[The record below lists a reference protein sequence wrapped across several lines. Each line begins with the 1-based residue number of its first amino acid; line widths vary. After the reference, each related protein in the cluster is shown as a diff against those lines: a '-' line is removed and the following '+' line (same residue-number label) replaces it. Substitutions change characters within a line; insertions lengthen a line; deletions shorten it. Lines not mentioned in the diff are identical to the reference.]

1 MKILVTS
8 TGPGLDFLID
18 EEFGHAEYFIII
30 DPESMQFEAIK
41 NQGHDAEMGAGIYAA
56 EQAAKLGVSVVLT
69 GWMGPH
75 GQQTLTKHNIRII
88 MDEEGLVKDAVE
100 RFKRKNLNKKI

>member
-1 MKILVTS
+1 MRILVTS
-8 TGPGLDFLID
+8 TGPGLDYLID
-18 EEFGHAEYFIII
+18 EEFGHAEYFVVI
-30 DPESMQFEAIK
+30 DPETMAFEAIK

-56 EQAAKLGVSVVLT
+56 EQAAKLGVSAVLT

-88 MDEEGLVKDAVE
+88 MDEEGTVLEAVE
-100 RFKRKNLNKKI
+100 RFKRKHLKK

>member
-8 TGPGLDFLID
+8 TGPELDYLID

-30 DPESMQFEAIK
+30 DPETMEFQAIK
-41 NQGHDAEMGAGIYAA
+41 NEGHAAEMGAGIFAA

-88 MDEEGLVKDAVE
+88 MDEEGTVLEAVE
-100 RFKRKNLNKKI
+100 RFKKKSFKK

>member
-1 MKILVTS
+1 MRILVTS
-8 TGPGLDFLID
+8 TGPGLDYLID
-18 EEFGHAEYFIII
+18 EEFGHAEYFIVI
-30 DPESMQFEAIK
+30 DPETMSFEAVK
-41 NQGHDAEMGAGIYAA
+41 NMGHDAEMGAGIYAA

-75 GQQTLTKHNIRII
+75 GQQTLSKHNIRII

-100 RFKRKNLNKKI
+100 RYRRKYLKK

>member
-8 TGPGLDFLID
+8 TGPGLDYLID
-18 EEFGHAEYFIII
+18 EEFGHAEYFIVI
-30 DPESMQFEAIK
+30 DPETMEFEAIK
-41 NQGHDAEMGAGIYAA
+41 NEGHAAEMGAGIYAA
-56 EQAAKLGVSVVLT
+56 EQAAKLGVTTVLT

-75 GQQTLTKHNIRII
+75 GQQTLAKHNIRII

-100 RFKRKNLNKKI
+100 RFKRKNLMQKK